1 MKETVGGGVNLPRI
15 LRTLSKYISPD
26 AIFSFSPAQVI
37 YVLQERS
44 DVRRNERD
52 ERGE

>member
-37 YVLQERS
+37 YILQERG
-44 DVRRNERD
+44 DAGGNERD
-52 ERGE
+52 EGGE